1 MWRRR
6 HQQLWV
12 NQWGLKESEWV
23 SPRPQR
29 GKEGIRFKHRRVR
42 RKRHCEKLQ
51 GAALFHQTLN
61 MKKKKNP
68 PKSVSFK
75 FYWCSYKNAL
85 VVQCTDGAVAR
96 DGVQLTVAECLSRI
110 PCLLI
115 LPHWLQLMGTA
126 NPWWFNQRN
135 DGRLARYF
143 TAIYCKRDGVL
154 LMTPLLL
161 SLPLP
166 CLPLFSWSHFFFSIN
181 KRSLSHL
188 YTNYI
193 ALFSLCSL
201 SLCCLLPRCSSQIR
215 RTRGLRVK
223 PPQYRLHLCIIFL

>member
-1 MWRRR
+1 MNEYR
-6 HQQLWV
+6 HGHREEKRGLGSNTDV
-12 NQWGLKESEWV
+12 WG
-23 SPRPQR
+23 
-29 GKEGIRFKHRRVR
+29 GKDIARNSRELRFFI
-42 RKRHCEKLQ
+42 KRLIW
-51 GAALFHQTLN
+51 
-61 MKKKKNP
+61 KKKKNP

-166 CLPLFSWSHFFFSIN
+166 CLPLFSWSHFFFFHQQTLPFTLVHKLYSPFFAL
-181 KRSLSHL
+181 LSVP
-188 YTNYI
+188 
-193 ALFSLCSL
+193 
-201 SLCCLLPRCSSQIR
+201 LLP
-215 RTRGLRVK
+215 
-223 PPQYRLHLCIIFL
+223 PPSLLLSDT

>member
-1 MWRRR
+1 M
-6 HQQLWV
+6 
-12 NQWGLKESEWV
+12 
-23 SPRPQR
+23 
-29 GKEGIRFKHRRVR
+29 
-42 RKRHCEKLQ
+42 
-51 GAALFHQTLN
+51 
-61 MKKKKNP
+61 
-68 PKSVSFK
+68 
-75 FYWCSYKNAL
+75 
-85 VVQCTDGAVAR
+85 QCTDGAVAR

-126 NPWWFNQRN
+126 NPWWFNQCN

-154 LMTPLLL
+154 LMTPLPL
-161 SLPLP
+161 SPSPLALP
-166 CLPLFSWSHFFFSIN
+166 CLPLFSRSHFFFSIN

-193 ALFSLCSL
+193 AFFRSALRPSAASSSLA
-201 SLCCLLPRCSSQIR
+201 CSSQIS